1 MGMQDGVATD
11 TPSKATTA
19 LAVSG
24 VAVVLYIVAMIV
36 AQDSNEW
43 LWPLSGVVGLVGAVM
58 GWAAGK
64 PRPQGRALAAVVL
77 GGLVFLTVLGW
88 IIWAMATG
96 NM

>member
-1 MGMQDGVATD
+1 MGTQDGMT
-11 TPSKATTA
+11 TETTSKATTA
-19 LAVSG
+19 LAVSA
-24 VAVVLYIVAMIV
+24 VAVALYIVAMIV

-58 GWAAGK
+58 GWNAGK
-64 PRPQGRALAAVVL
+64 PRPQGKNLAAVVL

-88 IIWAMATG
+88 IVWAAATG